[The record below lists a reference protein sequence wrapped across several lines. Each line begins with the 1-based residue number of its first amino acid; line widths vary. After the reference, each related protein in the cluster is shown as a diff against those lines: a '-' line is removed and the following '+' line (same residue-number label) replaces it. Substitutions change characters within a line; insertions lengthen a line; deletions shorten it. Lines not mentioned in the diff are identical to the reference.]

1 MPSYPVKVWDGS
13 QWVEVAA
20 QPTDLSDYAT
30 TEDLSNIVGDSDQFI
45 IPMQVFR

>member
-20 QPTDLSDYAT
+20 QPTDLTNYVT
-30 TEDLSNIVGDSDQFI
+30 TDEI
-45 IPMQVFR
+45 IDPYFLMGA